1 MNAITCVPLQNFH
14 EIVETVQTNC
24 NITDARHAQDMT
36 MCIFLLEMREYYR
49 WEYTIPFAENLPKE
63 DLGSWMIE
71 REQLWATLEEQ
82 AYQPLILS
90 SGPQDPFDVAAINRD
105 LVPQGYVYSAGLG
118 RFRRPHF
125 FLGRLHHAQ
134 QRDGFEVLIA
144 DCEYARD
151 LIAPPAALQGN
162 TIYIRREAVKS
173 FLWTKVEEWSWKQQ
187 DNALG
192 RALSYYDFTQQPDA
206 ELERM
211 TEAESEA
218 MILHELGEGQAGH
231 LLNDEAWNEMLITC
245 SRHRPEL
252 YARAVRDN
260 LADCL
265 VTLPT
270 LMADV
275 GSHASLHFY
284 FANFEGMRKKL
295 FPLLVSAYQTWVKQG
310 DLEVL
315 QQAVERGRAHWL
327 KTGQAMIAARK
338 AGVTDMLLVEI
349 GEGAGL

>member
-1 MNAITCVPLQNFH
+1 MQNFH
-14 EIVETVQTNC
+14 QIVDAVQTNC
-24 NITDARHAQDMT
+24 HITDARHAQDMT
-36 MCIFLLEMREYYR
+36 MCIFLLEMRQYYR
-49 WEYTIPFAENLPKE
+49 WEYDIPFADNLPKD
-63 DLGSWMIE
+63 DLGVWLNE
-71 REQLWATLEEQ
+71 REQLWHTLEEQ
-82 AYQPLILS
+82 SYYPLPLAFAAV
-90 SGPQDPFDVAAINRD
+90 DPFEAETINRE
-105 LVPQGYVYSAGLG
+105 LVPEGFVYSAGFG

-125 FLGRLHHAQ
+125 FLGRLHRAE
-134 QRDGFEVLIA
+134 QREGFEILVA

-151 LIAPPAALQGN
+151 LIAPPAALQGK

-173 FLWTKVEEWSWKQQ
+173 FLWSKVEEWGWKQQ

-192 RALSYYDFTQQPDA
+192 RALASYDFTQHPDA

-231 LLNDEAWNEMLITC
+231 ALDDSAWNDMLVTC
-245 SRHRPEL
+245 NRHRPKL

-270 LMADV
+270 LMERA
-275 GSHASLHFY
+275 ALPSLHFY

-295 FPLLVSAYQTWVKQG
+295 FPLLVSAYQLWAQG
-310 DLEVL
+310 KNITPL
-315 QQAVERGRAHWL
+315 QEAVARGQEHWL
-327 KTGQAMIAARK
+327 KIAREMIAAQR
-338 AGVTDMLLVEI
+338 AGAAETRLVEI
-349 GEGAGL
+349 GEGATL

>member
-1 MNAITCVPLQNFH
+1 MNAITCIPLQNFH

-24 NITDARHAQDMT
+24 HITDARHAQDMT

-49 WEYTIPFAENLPKE
+49 WEYTIPFTENLPKE

-71 REQLWATLEEQ
+71 REKLWATLEDQ
-82 AYQPLILS
+82 AYRPLTLA
-90 SGPQDPFDVAAINRD
+90 SGLRDPFEVEAINRD

-125 FLGRLHHAQ
+125 FLGRLHQAQ
-134 QRDGFEVLIA
+134 RREGFEVLIA

-173 FLWTKVEEWSWKQQ
+173 FLWSKVEEWGWKQQ

-192 RALSYYDFTQQPDA
+192 RALAYYDFAQQPEV

-231 LLNDEAWNEMLITC
+231 ALNDEAWNEMLITC

-270 LMADV
+270 LMAEA
-275 GSHASLHFY
+275 SHPSLHFY

-295 FPLLVSAYQTWVKQG
+295 FPLLVSAYHSWVKQG
-310 DLEVL
+310 DLQAL
-315 QQAVERGRAHWL
+315 QEAIDVGQHHWL
-327 KTGQAMIAARK
+327 KTGQQMIEARH
-338 AGVTDMLLVEI
+338 TDATETRLVEI
-349 GEGAGL
+349 GESAAL

>member
-1 MNAITCVPLQNFH
+1 MNANTCLPLQNFH

-24 NITDARHAQDMT
+24 HITDARHAQDMT

-49 WEYTIPFAENLPKE
+49 WEYTIPFAENLPKD
-63 DLGSWMIE
+63 DLGSWMVE
-71 REQLWATLEEQ
+71 REKLWATLEDSP
-82 AYQPLILS
+82 YQTLQLA
-90 SGPQDPFDVAAINRD
+90 SGSHDPFDVAAINRD

-125 FLGRLHHAQ
+125 FLGRLHRAQ
-134 QRDGFEVLIA
+134 QRDGFEVLVA

-151 LIAPPAALQGN
+151 LIAPPAALLGN

-173 FLWTKVEEWSWKQQ
+173 FLWTKVEEWGWKQQ

-192 RALSYYDFTQQPDA
+192 RALAYYDFKQQPDA

-211 TEAESEA
+211 TDAESEA
-218 MILHELGEGQAGH
+218 MILHELGEGQAGRA
-231 LLNDEAWNEMLITC
+231 LDDAAWNEMLITC

-270 LMADV
+270 LMEQA
-275 GSHASLHFY
+275 SHPSLHFY

-295 FPLLVSAYQTWVKQG
+295 FPLLVTAYQAWVQHG
-310 DLEVL
+310 DLEPL
-315 QQAVERGRAHWL
+315 QQAVERGRQHWL
-327 KTGQAMIAARK
+327 QTAQEMIAARH
-338 AGVTDMLLVEI
+338 AGVTDTRLVEI

>member
-1 MNAITCVPLQNFH
+1 MQNFH
-14 EIVETVQTNC
+14 QLVDAVQTNC
-24 NITDARHAQDMT
+24 HITDARHAQDMT
-36 MCIFLLEMREYYR
+36 MCIFLLEMRQYYR
-49 WEYTIPFAENLPKE
+49 WEYGIPYAENLPKDE
-63 DLGSWMIE
+63 LGSWLNE
-71 REQLWATLEEQ
+71 REQLWNALED
-82 AYQPLILS
+82 QPYRPVPVA
-90 SGPQDPFDVAAINRD
+90 SGAHDPFEADTINRD
-105 LVPQGYVYSAGLG
+105 LVPEGFVYSAGFG

-125 FLGRLHHAQ
+125 FLGRLHRAER
-134 QRDGFEVLIA
+134 RDGFDVLIA

-173 FLWTKVEEWSWKQQ
+173 FLWSKVEEWGWKQQ

-192 RALSYYDFTQQPDA
+192 RALAYYDFVSHADA
-206 ELERM
+206 SLERM

-218 MILHELGEGQAGH
+218 MILHELGEGQAGCA
-231 LLNDEAWNEMLITC
+231 LDDAAWSDMLMAC

-270 LMADV
+270 LLARDAR
-275 GSHASLHFY
+275 HSLHFY

-295 FPLLVSAYQTWVKQG
+295 FPLLVSAYQAWVQG
-310 DLEVL
+310 GDIAPLT
-315 QQAVERGRAHWL
+315 QAVARGREHWL
-327 KTGQAMIAARK
+327 ETGRKMIAAQR
-338 AGVTDMLLVEI
+338 AGEADTRLVEI
-349 GEGAGL
+349 GEGAAL

>member
-1 MNAITCVPLQNFH
+1 MQNFH
-14 EIVETVQTNC
+14 DLVDAVQTNC
-24 NITDARHAQDMT
+24 HITDARHAQDMT
-36 MCIFLLEMREYYR
+36 MCIFLLEMRQYYR
-49 WEYTIPFAENLPKE
+49 WEYDIPYADNLPKD
-63 DLGSWMIE
+63 DLGNWLNE
-71 REQLWATLEEQ
+71 RERLWVALEEQ
-82 AYQPLILS
+82 SYRPVPVTSGAY
-90 SGPQDPFDVAAINRD
+90 DAFDAEAINRD
-105 LVPQGYVYSAGLG
+105 LVPEGFVYSAGFG

-125 FLGRLHHAQ
+125 FLGRLHRAE
-134 QRDGFEVLIA
+134 QRDGFEVLVA

-151 LIAPPAALQGN
+151 LIAPPAALQGK

-173 FLWTKVEEWSWKQQ
+173 FLWSKVEEWGWKQQ

-192 RALSYYDFTQQPDA
+192 RALAYYDFANHTDA
-206 ELERM
+206 SLERM

-231 LLNDEAWNEMLITC
+231 ALDDMAWSEMLMSC

-270 LMADV
+270 LLARD
-275 GSHASLHFY
+275 AQPSLHFY

-295 FPLLVSAYQTWVKQG
+295 FPLLVRAYQAWAVAG
-310 DLEVL
+310 DIAPLK
-315 QQAVERGRAHWL
+315 QAVARGQEHWL
-327 KTGQAMIAARK
+327 EIGCNMIAAQR
-338 AGVTDMLLVEI
+338 AGEVDTRLVEI
-349 GEGAGL
+349 GEGAAF

>member
-1 MNAITCVPLQNFH
+1 MNAITCLPVQNFH
-14 EIVETVQTNC
+14 QIVDTVQTNC
-24 NITDARHAQDMT
+24 HITDARHAQDMT

-49 WEYTIPFAENLPKE
+49 WEYTIPFAENLPKD
-63 DLGSWMIE
+63 DLGSWMVE
-71 REQLWATLEEQ
+71 REKLWATLEDQ
-82 AYQPLILS
+82 PYQPLQLA
-90 SGPQDPFDVAAINRD
+90 SGPQDPFEVAAINRD

-125 FLGRLHHAQ
+125 FLGRLHQAQ

-151 LIAPPAALQGN
+151 LIAPPAALQGD

-173 FLWTKVEEWSWKQQ
+173 FLWTKVEEWGWKQQ

-192 RALSYYDFTQQPDA
+192 RALAYYDFKQQPDA

-211 TEAESEA
+211 TDAESEA
-218 MILHELGEGQAGH
+218 MILHELGEGQAGRA
-231 LLNDEAWNEMLITC
+231 LDDAAWNDMLITC

-270 LMADV
+270 LMAQA
-275 GSHASLHFY
+275 SHPSLHFY

-295 FPLLVSAYQTWVKQG
+295 FPLLVDAYQAWVQHD
-310 DLEVL
+310 DLEPL
-315 QQAVERGRAHWL
+315 HQAVQRGQQHWL
-327 KTGQAMIAARK
+327 KTGREMIAARH
-338 AGVTDMLLVEI
+338 AGSADTRLVEI